1 MAARSAPVPCSRVRL
16 PSASRPLRAQPRPVR
31 ASAPARAAVA
41 RAEMAPYG
49 FLGLGIMGEAMARN
63 LLKLGAGVVI
73 YNRSADK
80 ARARPE
86 TASRRTP
93 RGAQLLRAGARADV
107 AAARR
112 SAPRW

>member
-1 MAARSAPVPCSRVRL
+1 
-16 PSASRPLRAQPRPVR
+16 
-31 ASAPARAAVA
+31 
-41 RAEMAPYG
+41 MAPYG

-80 ARARPE
+80 ARSTAPH
-86 TASRRTP
+86 ASRLSRV
-93 RGAQLLRAGARADV
+93 AQRC
-107 AAARR
+107 AAAKRGRPLRVLTWLGPPR